1 MYLSAGLCSPSR
13 ARRRKPLH
21 ACKIE
26 RIVSKPRNRRVV
38 LVGRPNVGKSTLF
51 NRLSG
56 ARHAIVT
63 PIPGTT
69 RDVITHPVGWG
80 QAQFDLTDT
89 GGLFGASE
97 DPLHE
102 LVVAR
107 GQRALKEA
115 DLIVFVVDGR
125 EGLIPGDQEIAE
137 AVRSAGVQAIL
148 AINKTDDRRA
158 RAGALELYR
167 LGFDPVVEISAE
179 HGQAVGDLLDVIIE
193 RLSVASG
200 ASGAP
205 DASGTADAPDAP
217 DEADASDAP
226 DAHDAPDA
234 PAEVGIAIVGR
245 PNAGKSSL
253 VNRLLREE
261 RMIVSEVPG
270 TTRDSV
276 DSLLTWH
283 RRQFRIVDTAG
294 IRRPGKVSK
303 SGQVESLSV
312 LLAKRAIERADVV
325 VLVIDATVG
334 PTDQDGAIAGAAKDA
349 GRGIIVAANK
359 WDLMKEQGPDA
370 AKVFDENLRYQ
381 LKFLDYAP
389 ILHISAATGERTP
402 KLLETVD
409 KVAVAARS
417 RVPTG
422 ELNRFIEKIT
432 TQSPPVTAGRRN
444 VRVMYAAQAS
454 VAPPTFVLFTNT
466 VTKLHFSYERFLEN
480 RLREAY
486 GFFGNPIRIQMR
498 GRADQRGDR
507 RKTAAERAPERRS
520 PVKRG
525 PGSPPTK
532 RAREKAAHKA
542 ARKAGSRPV
551 ERTNPA
557 YKSGR
562 GKPDRDRQ
570 SAPTRGASADKSGL
584 SKKSAH
590 KRAPKPAR
598 KPEKRRPKRS
608 GR

>member
-1 MYLSAGLCSPSR
+1 M
-13 ARRRKPLH
+13 
-21 ACKIE
+21 
-26 RIVSKPRNRRVV
+26 SKPRNPRVV

-56 ARHAIVT
+56 TRHAIVT

-69 RDVITHPVGWG
+69 RDVIAHPVGWG
-80 QAQFDLTDT
+80 QMHFDLTDT

-137 AVRSAGVQAIL
+137 AVRSAGAPAIL

-158 RAGALELYR
+158 KAGALELYR
-167 LGFDPVVEISAE
+167 LGFDPVIEISAE
-179 HGQAVGDLLDVIIE
+179 HGHAVGDLLDAIIE
-193 RLSVASG
+193 KLSHATGRVATP
-200 ASGAP
+200 AP
-205 DASGTADAPDAP
+205 PYAPTEFDEADAPDAP
-217 DEADASDAP
+217 DAL
-226 DAHDAPDA
+226 DA
-234 PAEVGIAIVGR
+234 PAEEIAIAIVGR

-276 DSLLTWH
+276 DSMLTWH

-312 LLAKRAIERADVV
+312 LLAKRAIDRADVV
-325 VLVIDATVG
+325 VLVIDATLG
-334 PTDQDGAIAGAAKDA
+334 PTDQDGAIAGVAKDA
-349 GRGIIVAANK
+349 GRGIIIAANK

-381 LKFLDYAP
+381 LKFLEFAP

-402 KLLETVD
+402 RLLETVD
-409 KVAVAARS
+409 KVAQAARH

-422 ELNRFIEKIT
+422 ELNRFIERLT
-432 TQSPPVTAGRRN
+432 TGAPPVTAGKRN
-444 VRVMYAAQAS
+444 VRVMYAAQAG
-454 VAPPTFVLFTNT
+454 VAPPTFVLFTNAA
-466 VTKLHFSYERFLEN
+466 TKLHFSYERFLEN

-486 GFFGNPIRIQMR
+486 GFFGSPIRIQIR
-498 GRADQRGDR
+498 GRTEQRGDR
-507 RKTAAERAPERRS
+507 RRTDTERAPERRS
-520 PVKRG
+520 PVRRG

-532 RAREKAAHKA
+532 LAREKAARKA
-542 ARKAGSRPV
+542 ARKAGGSKTSAFDR
-551 ERTNPA
+551 ND
-557 YKSGR
+557 KSK
-562 GKPDRDRQ
+562 KPDRVR
-570 SAPTRGASADKSGL
+570 K
-584 SKKSAH
+584 
-590 KRAPKPAR
+590 PKPVR